1 MMSAQEE
8 EMLLCLYQRRQTG
21 TARAA
26 HLPGQ
31 LEVMVHLTPHG
42 DSTLEKNPS
51 DWCQVNQGCL
61 PHESNGLGFLKALLH
76 GKGNGDPL
84 PKAVPRKG
92 PFRGAVSPG
101 R

>member
-8 EMLLCLYQRRQTG
+8 EMLLCLYQRRETG
-21 TARAA
+21 TRRTAQ
-26 HLPGQ
+26 LPEQ
-31 LEVMVHLTPHG
+31 LQEMVRLAPHG

-61 PHESNGLGFLKALLH
+61 PHESNGLSFLLALLH
-76 GKGNGDPL
+76 SRGNGNPL
-84 PKAVPRKG
+84 PKAVPHKG